1 MHMPWRL
8 ALVSG
13 NPFLVVVYVTVVALI
28 RLHRRLSAMFEM
40 EVDEFNLVVRL
51 YVASICATLLV
62 LAVVIAE
69 T

>member
-1 MHMPWRL
+1 
-8 ALVSG
+8 
-13 NPFLVVVYVTVVALI
+13 LVVVYVTVVALL

-40 EVDEFNLVVRL
+40 EVDEFKLVVRL